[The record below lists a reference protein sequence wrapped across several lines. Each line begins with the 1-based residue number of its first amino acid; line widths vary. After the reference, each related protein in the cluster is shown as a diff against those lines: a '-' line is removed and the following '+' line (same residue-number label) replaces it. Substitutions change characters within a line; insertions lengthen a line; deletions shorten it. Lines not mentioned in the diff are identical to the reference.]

1 MCSLV
6 MSHISDI
13 FIINCIF
20 CFILFLLTGNIFVDH
35 FSIPDICCTYI
46 ILLRCFCVEVKKW
59 ATLLPSFFT
68 ICYIFHIF
76 FASYIF
82 VVKMFFS
89 DRWKMGHSPSF
100 FFTKCYIFHIYFCL
114 IYIFVVKMFL
124 LLLHLPLSRTVCS
137 PAGFHYSRDLE
148 NEKKNCR
155 EISKVFLK

>member
-82 VVKMFFS
+82 VVKMFFLTGEK
-89 DRWKMGHSPSF
+89 WATLLPSF
-100 FFTKCYIFHIYFCL
+100 SLNVISF
-114 IYIFVVKMFL
+114 IYIFASYIFL
-124 LLLHLPLSRTVCS
+124 LLRC
-137 PAGFHYSRDLE
+137 F
-148 NEKKNCR
+148 C
-155 EISKVFLK
+155 